1 MVVLVLNVNL
11 LKGRYFMSSRTNDIC
26 IFVDCFFSKKKKT
39 KQILFPMS
47 SLTFLLEETS
57 YALSNPELTGCLACV
72 AVTEWDT

>member
-1 MVVLVLNVNL
+1 MTFAFLWTV
-11 LKGRYFMSSRTNDIC
+11 SSL
-26 IFVDCFFSKKKKT
+26 KKKKT